1 MRAITTAARAVLGGY
16 LAAHG
21 AQKLFGSFGGAGL
34 DGTAEMFERLGL
46 TPGRQMAT
54 LAGVS
59 ELTGGLL
66 TATGVADPLGPI
78 AVASTM
84 AVATAVHRKGGP
96 FATKGGYE
104 LPLTNL
110 AFARRPR
117 HRPARSPCRA
127 DARPAD
133 DRGGGRGR
141 SGPGRDGAVEAARP
155 PHPRRRRPAAQNS
168 GVRRFMGCRPSTAR
182 SRTAMGSGAQ
192 PRDRLSDEPEGARI
206 SRRARG

>member
-34 DGTAEMFERLGL
+34 DGTAEMFGRLGL
-46 TPGRQMAT
+46 TPGREMAA

-59 ELTGGLL
+59 ELTGGIL
-66 TATGVADPLGPI
+66 TATGVADPFGPI

-84 AVATAVHRKGGP
+84 AVAATVHRKAGP

-110 AFARRPR
+110 AFAVVL
-117 HRPARSPCRA
+117 AT
-127 DARPAD
+127 ARPGHRA
-133 DRGGGRGR
+133 
-141 SGPGRDGAVEAARP
+141 GPSLPAPVTALVFVGAAALAGVAVSKLLSPAP
-155 PHPRRRRPAAQNS
+155 P
-168 GVRRFMGCRPSTAR
+168 TA
-182 SRTAMGSGAQ
+182 
-192 PRDRLSDEPEGARI
+192 DEPA
-206 SRRARG
+206 

>member
-34 DGTAEMFERLGL
+34 DGTAEMFGRLGL

-110 AFARRPR
+110 AFALVL
-117 HRPARSPCRA
+117 AT
-127 DARPAD
+127 ARPGHRVGPPLGRLPTAAVVV
-133 DRGGGRGR
+133 GGAALGGMAL
-141 SGPGRDGAVEAARP
+141 SKLLAPTPPEEAT
-155 PHPRRRRPAAQNS
+155 
-168 GVRRFMGCRPSTAR
+168 PS
-182 SRTAMGSGAQ
+182 SS
-192 PRDRLSDEPEGARI
+192 E
-206 SRRARG
+206 RAT